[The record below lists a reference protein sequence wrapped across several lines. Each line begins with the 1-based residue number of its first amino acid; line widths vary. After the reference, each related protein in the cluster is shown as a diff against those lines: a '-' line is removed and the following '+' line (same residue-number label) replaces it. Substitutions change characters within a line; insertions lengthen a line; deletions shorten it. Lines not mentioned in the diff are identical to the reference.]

1 MQRTIN
7 INRFSFVEFGWS
19 HCKSV
24 AFAILG
30 LLIVTLLIS
39 GCTLVGPDYVK
50 PTAPEAKEW
59 LETADPKIECKEV
72 DFSSWWA
79 VFNDPVVND
88 LVEAA
93 YQQNLP
99 LQIAGLRIYEACAQL
114 GIAFGFQYPQTQQG
128 LGSASINQ
136 LSKNAPN
143 TAAADRYYSNFDIG
157 LDAAWD

>member
-1 MQRTIN
+1 MVATSIFDMAAKRRKTHKN
-7 INRFSFVEFGWS
+7 KNLT
-19 HCKSV
+19 KSV
-24 AFAILG
+24 LFGMIAVG
-30 LLIVTLLIS
+30 IVFS

-50 PTAPEAKEW
+50 PTAQEPEKW
-59 LETADPKIECKEV
+59 LESNDPKIESKEV
-72 DFSSWWA
+72 DFSDWWA